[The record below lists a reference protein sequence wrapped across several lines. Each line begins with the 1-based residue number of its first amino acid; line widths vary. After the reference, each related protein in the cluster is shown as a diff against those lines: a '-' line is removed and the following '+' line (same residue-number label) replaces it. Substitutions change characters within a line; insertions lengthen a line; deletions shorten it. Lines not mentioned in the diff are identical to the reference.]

1 MVFFGYNIVRKRR
14 QEMEDYINHRL
25 PEFATYGP
33 SEIKKIYY
41 NSDVPLEDLMDLMDI
56 LYESEISL
64 FEKVALLKENPYGTE
79 VLVLIATLER

>member
-1 MVFFGYNIVRKRR
+1 MGFFGYNIVRKRR

-41 NSDVPLEDLMDLMDI
+41 NSDVPLEDLMDVMEI
-56 LYESEISL
+56 LYESEISF
-64 FEKVALLKENPYGTE
+64 FEKVSLLKEIPYGMD
-79 VLVLIATLER
+79 VLVVIATLER